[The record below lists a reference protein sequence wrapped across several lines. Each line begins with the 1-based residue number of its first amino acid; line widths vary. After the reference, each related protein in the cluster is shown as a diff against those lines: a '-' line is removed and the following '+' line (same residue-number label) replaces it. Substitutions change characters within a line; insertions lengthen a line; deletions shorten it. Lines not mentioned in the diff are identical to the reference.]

1 MVEWISDKYA
11 MRKSQITAGRE
22 EVITQKKYIEFNYN
36 AAVFHSIMLIK
47 FLLFSLT
54 ILEKSLNS

>member
-36 AAVFHSIMLIK
+36 ADVFHSIMLSFYCFREQFWK
-47 FLLFSLT
+47 NL
-54 ILEKSLNS
+54 

>member
-1 MVEWISDKYA
+1 MVEWISDKCA
-11 MRKSQITAGRE
+11 MRESQITAGRE

-47 FLLFSLT
+47 FLLFS
-54 ILEKSLNS
+54 